1 MSNEVTQGQNYTLS
15 YDDGVKGFPSFYSY
29 YADWMIGMN
38 NYFFTFNGGN
48 IYRHNTNPIRNRY
61 YGVDYPSKIQ
71 SVFNDQP
78 LENKLFKTINLEG
91 DDSWDTL
98 LISDQ
103 QDSGFIWG
111 GQNTIANWYEEK
123 EGAYFAFIRNDGSV
137 PAQLDEYALRSLNGI
152 ANSLNSIQVDFPVP
166 GQSQVNF
173 SIDVEIGSIIST
185 GSPLNDDG
193 DMVYFGAPTPSLLG
207 QVLSINV
214 NKPAGINNIIVDNT
228 IAGAVTPPAGT
239 QYVLFIKNS
248 VAESHGILGH
258 YGVFTLENRNTEKV
272 ELFAVETEAM
282 KSFP

>member
-1 MSNEVTQGQNYTLS
+1 MSNQVS

-38 NYFFTFNGGN
+38 NYFFTFNQGN

-61 YGVDYPSKIQ
+61 YGVDYPSKVQ

-98 LISDQ
+98 IVSDQ
-103 QDSGFIWG
+103 QDSGYIWG
-111 GQNTIANWYEEK
+111 GQNTVANWYEKK

-137 PAQLDEYALRSLNGI
+137 PAQLDQYALRSLNGI
-152 ANSLNSIQVDFPVP
+152 ANSLNILVDFPVP

-173 SIDVEIGSIIST
+173 EIGSIIST
-185 GSPLNDDG
+185 GSPTNNDG

-207 QVLSINV
+207 QVLSVNV

-239 QYVLFIKNS
+239 HYILFIKNS